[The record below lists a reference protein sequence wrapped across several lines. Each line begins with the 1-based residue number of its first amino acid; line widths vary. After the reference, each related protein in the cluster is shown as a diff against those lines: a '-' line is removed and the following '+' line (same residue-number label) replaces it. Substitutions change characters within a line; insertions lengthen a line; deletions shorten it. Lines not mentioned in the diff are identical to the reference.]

1 MPMWNVA
8 RDQDDNVSRTSAILE
23 AAVGFATAQRTAASS
38 DKRAGSCL
46 SPLRTASLPIFVRAV
61 TNPSQGAY

>member
-8 RDQDDNVSRTSAILE
+8 RDQNDNVSRTSAILE
-23 AAVGFATAQRTAASS
+23 AAVGFATAQRTTASS
-38 DKRAGSCL
+38 DKLVGSCL

-61 TNPSQGAY
+61 TNPSRGAY

>member
-23 AAVGFATAQRTAASS
+23 TAVGFATAQRTTASS
-38 DKRAGSCL
+38 DKLVGSCL

-61 TNPSQGAY
+61 TNPSRGAY